1 MVADLHASLAD
12 PAGMDQAA
20 QIIGGGGLAERII
33 VRQDAT
39 GQMIELTGNILK
51 LLTLAEEE
59 FRLRTKVQ

>member
-12 PAGMDQAA
+12 PAGRDQAA
-20 QIIGGGGLAERII
+20 QIIGGLAERII